1 MAHYAKVLDGKVVN
15 IIVAEADFFKT
26 FIDDSAGT
34 WIQTSYNTRGG
45 VHYEPNSHTPS
56 SDQSKALRKN
66 YAGIGFTYDK
76 DKDAFYAPQPYA
88 SWTLNSTTYYWE
100 PPVTYPSDGKEYIW
114 NESAYQ
120 ADNTKGWVE
129 VSA

>member
-1 MAHYAKVLDGKVVN
+1 MAHYAKVRDGIVLQV
-15 IIVAEADFFKT
+15 IVAEADFFKT
-26 FIDDSAGT
+26 FVDTEPGR

-45 VHYEPNSHTPS
+45 VHYEPNSITPS

-100 PPVTYPSDGKEYIW
+100 PPVTYPSDGKSYIW

-120 ADNTKGWVE
+120 ADNTKGWTQT
-129 VSA
+129 S

>member
-1 MAHYAKVLDGKVVN
+1 MAHYAKVLDGKVINV
-15 IIVAEADFFKT
+15 IVAEADFFNT
-26 FIDDSAGT
+26 FIDDTAGT

-76 DKDAFYAPQPYA
+76 VKDAFYEPQPYA

-100 PPVTYPSDGKEYIW
+100 PPVTYPSDGKIYDW
-114 NESAYQ
+114 DESLYQ
-120 ADNTKGWVE
+120 SDNTKGWVDI
-129 VSA
+129 S